1 MVLNFAIIFSEINL
15 KNPLKQ
21 LCTKKILFLWSS
33 LVVFLQS
40 RAEGFKSK
48 PALKD
53 HLPSEICHTFTLL
66 TLRGCVCDILRSCKT
81 LDFLPSVDVL

>member
-1 MVLNFAIIFSEINL
+1 MVLNFAIIFSEIKL
-15 KNPLKQ
+15 KHPLKQ
-21 LCTKKILFLWSS
+21 PCTKILFLWSS
-33 LVVFLQS
+33 LVVLSQS

-53 HLPSEICHTFTLL
+53 HLPSEICHTFTQL